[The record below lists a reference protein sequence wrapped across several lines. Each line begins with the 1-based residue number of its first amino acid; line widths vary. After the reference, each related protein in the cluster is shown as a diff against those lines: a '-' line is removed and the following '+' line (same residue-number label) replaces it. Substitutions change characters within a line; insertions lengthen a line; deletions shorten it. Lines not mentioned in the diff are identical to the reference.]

1 MKLRDI
7 VDHNLTDKGT
17 THSYIPI
24 YEELFPSENRKDIK
38 NILEIG
44 IAWGGSIKLWSDYF
58 PNATIYAID
67 NEEQCK
73 IPNWLGKYKRVK
85 LFRGDGYS
93 DEFIELIKDIKFD
106 IIIDDGPHGSYQ
118 KVFVEKY
125 INLVPEN
132 GTLVV
137 EDVGRPEAAEMLGI
151 FPQCNF
157 ITIEGT
163 NSGADD
169 RLLVYKKNK
178 PQWWEKNE

>member
-106 IIIDDGPHGSYQ
+106 FIIDDGSHSLESQQQFVDKYVGLLSKSGILVIEDLTITNMKELLQ
-118 KVFVEKY
+118 TFSWLRRAIIIDKVKE
-125 INLVPEN
+125 
-132 GTLVV
+132 
-137 EDVGRPEAAEMLGI
+137 RPYRGD
-151 FPQCNF
+151 N
-157 ITIEGT
+157 
-163 NSGADD
+163 
-169 RLLVYKKNK
+169 RLLVYR
-178 PQWWEKNE
+178 NE